1 MNALRISRIDKKSK
15 RNLEPVNDNQLIEN
29 EIRKF
34 ARPNVRKHY
43 QQVND
48 IELVIDCQHGVPE
61 AFDELV
67 KRTRKCVIGRLHRLA
82 PNSNDIPD
90 LSQEVLIRVWRSI
103 KELKNPRA
111 FKSWLNQII
120 SNIVNDEFRKRP
132 ANMRLVS
139 IDEPMVINGNV
150 EQKVTHVLKD
160 NGPAPEDVIDHNVLL
175 EKIGRRIVQLKDP
188 FKTALV
194 LRDVEHLSYHDI
206 AKLTRTRLGT
216 VKSRIARARKQLA
229 DMVGTEVQDV
239 A

>member
-1 MNALRISRIDKKSK
+1 MNLVKSGAKKSVK
-15 RNLEPVNDNQLIEN
+15 QNLRPEIDERCQNT
-29 EIRKF
+29 IRKF
-34 ARPNVRKHY
+34 STGNVRKYY
-43 QQVND
+43 Q
-48 IELVIDCQHGVPE
+48 ELGDVDLIIDCQSGIPE
-61 AFDELV
+61 AFNELV
-67 KRTRKCVIGRLHRLA
+67 RRTRKCVIGRLHRLA

-103 KELKNPRA
+103 RELKNPRA

-120 SNIVNDEFRKRP
+120 TNIVNDEFRKRP
-132 ANMRLVS
+132 ANMRVIS

-150 EQKVTHVLKD
+150 EQKVTHMLKD
-160 NGPAPEDVIDHNVLL
+160 NGPPAEEVIDHNVLL

-229 DMVGTEVQDV
+229 DMVGGEVQDV

>member
-1 MNALRISRIDKKSK
+1 MNVVRIGAKKSAK
-15 RNLEPVNDNQLIEN
+15 HNLKPEINNRYEN
-29 EIRKF
+29 TIRRF
-34 ARPNVRKHY
+34 STRHVRQYY
-43 QQVND
+43 QELDD
-48 IELVIDCQHGVPE
+48 IDVIIDCQSGVPE
-61 AFDELV
+61 AFNELV
-67 KRTRKCVIGRLHRLA
+67 RRTRKCVIGRLHRLA

-103 KELKNPRA
+103 RELKNPRA

-120 SNIVNDEFRKRP
+120 TNIVNDEFRKRP

-160 NGPAPEDVIDHNVLL
+160 SGPPAEEVIDHNVLL

-194 LRDVEHLSYHDI
+194 LRDVEHLSYHEI
-206 AKLTRTRLGT
+206 AKLTRARLGT

-229 DMVGTEVQDV
+229 DMVGREVQDV